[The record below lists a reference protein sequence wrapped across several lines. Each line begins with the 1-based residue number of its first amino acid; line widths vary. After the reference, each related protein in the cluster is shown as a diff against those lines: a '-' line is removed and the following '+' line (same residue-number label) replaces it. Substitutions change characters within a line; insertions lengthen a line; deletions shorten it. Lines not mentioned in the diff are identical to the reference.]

1 MENVSVFDMGAG
13 LPAVLKTDTIAPA
26 AAQQQVR
33 CRKDSR
39 LCVRVCN
46 ADASTDVIVRIKA
59 GGGPRAV
66 LGDKDVTVGA
76 GETAYIALWDT
87 ARFKDMDSG
96 TVIVEIL
103 DTDGDELDAQV
114 LANVSIEAVQL

>member
-1 MENVSVFDMGAG
+1 MANVSVFDMGAG
-13 LPAVLKTDTIAPA
+13 APAVLETDTVAPA
-26 AAQQQVR
+26 AARQQVP

-46 ADASTDVIVRIKA
+46 ADAQTDVIARVKA
-59 GGGPRAV
+59 GGGPRAA
-66 LGDKDVTVGA
+66 LGDMDIAVDA

-87 ARFKDMDSG
+87 ARFKDMENG
-96 TVIVEIL
+96 TVTVEML
-103 DTDGDELDAQV
+103 DADEEQLDAQA